1 MSEYEQYVQSV
12 NKIFE
17 IINKMK
23 SLLPDQDNLSLIENI
38 EQYKQVVITN
48 ANLFSN
54 QKVQKSEV
62 EALGND

>member
-12 NKIFE
+12 NRIFE
-17 IINKMK
+17 IINRMK

>member
-1 MSEYEQYVQSV
+1 MSEYEQYVQSI
-12 NKIFE
+12 NTIFA

-23 SLLPDQDNLSLIENI
+23 SLLPEQDNLSLIENI

-54 QKVQKSEV
+54 QKVQKNEV

>member
-12 NKIFE
+12 NRIFE

>member
-12 NKIFE
+12 NRIFE
-17 IINKMK
+17 IINRMK
-23 SLLPDQDNLSLIENI
+23 LLLPEQDNLSLIENI

-54 QKVQKSEV
+54 QKVQNNEV

>member
-17 IINKMK
+17 IINRMK
-23 SLLPDQDNLSLIENI
+23 QVLPDQDNLSLIENI

-48 ANLFSN
+48 ASLFSN
-54 QKVQKSEV
+54 QKVENSEV

>member
-12 NKIFE
+12 NRIFE

-38 EQYKQVVITN
+38 EQHKQVVITN

>member
-12 NKIFE
+12 NRIFE
-17 IINKMK
+17 IINRMK
-23 SLLPDQDNLSLIENI
+23 SLLPEQDNLSLIENI

-48 ANLFSN
+48 ASLFSN
-54 QKVQKSEV
+54 QKVQNNEV